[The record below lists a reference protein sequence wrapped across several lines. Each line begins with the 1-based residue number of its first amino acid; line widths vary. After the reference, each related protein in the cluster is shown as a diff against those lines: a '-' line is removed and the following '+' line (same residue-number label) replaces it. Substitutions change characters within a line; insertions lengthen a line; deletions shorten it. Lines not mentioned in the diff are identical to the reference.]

1 MALVIVAPLVGV
13 IVALIVVAVVF
24 GTVGVVEMDAIF
36 GAGIAPVLVRT
47 MSNAAPT
54 LLSLL
59 AM

>member
-1 MALVIVAPLVGV
+1 
-13 IVALIVVAVVF
+13 
-24 GTVGVVEMDAIF
+24 MDAIF